1 MSRGLMLFLLI
12 LPSASRANAQDVPH
26 PGVTVTVQELESSL
40 QIGADRNSSV
50 MRLAARVTVKNDS
63 GQPMLISRN
72 QFELHADGTP
82 IEPGLL
88 ESSPQLEPATLQ
100 PLQFADGWIWYSF
113 IQFNGREPK
122 MTLTWTSEH
131 DEPSAKAPKAE
142 DSSASPKPPTV
153 EIDLNQEFRRLGAI
167 EKERLGPE
175 GCLLQITVRRSL
187 DVLAAWTLQDELKH
201 AAAAGIQ
208 RITFVPGSDVAVGA
222 TQPVVTDEFAVW
234 LATMTEQLPGE
245 TVAVSP
251 FPKTEARFKHLSL
264 GGIAQSANRRFNAGR
279 GSVQIH
285 PRPEDSI
292 CAALTPLYR
301 FVPVK
306 QAIADLRHAHAGIR
320 RAAMAG
326 SVDRL
331 TAEQATVILEQA
343 QTGNEELQIEV
354 ATYLNLIPGRES
366 VDTLKTLSLCG
377 KAKVSAVALRS
388 LASCQDNATA
398 AAMAEVWKA
407 GESSPALQAEIVTA
421 ILETQDDRWTPLVA
435 ACVAEFLSQS
445 VSHDAPVP
453 PVEQTAENPP
463 SESDEPAQ
471 KMAAPVPG
479 TTGPPRD
486 DSLTRMAGALEFLR
500 DRGHQDTVLLVRRSL
515 LNIDNPVLQD
525 LFLDNLMRA
534 GQHDC
539 ESVIRKC
546 VEQRLQSR
554 RISNSVRSAAMLYRD
569 SAWTEALLADSAED
583 ADHRPAHLAM
593 QAVLQCASP
602 KQLDGLMQRFGT
614 MNAVQKEQLLSHLA
628 LAGHAGWQDLA
639 AELMETPG
647 PLSSEAIV
655 LLGQDASEQSLSL
668 LRLRLEAYAAG
679 LEGTPDASIEGQRFM
694 QALMTQVSM
703 FAHPECRR
711 LMNRLARDPN
721 EFLSD
726 NAMRRVFEAVR
737 RSPAFPSLDDAI
749 RQRGAGQLDDELL
762 SLNNA
767 AELDPLLPEIFVRRA
782 SALMHAARFEEAMT
796 DLETADRLSPEDIE
810 VLSLI
815 AIVQVRMGQL
825 ETGVGDAEEVIAL
838 SPKNWISLY
847 NGACT
852 FARAAESP
860 ASTSDQKLKFADR
873 AVQLLLETADLKFS
887 DVEHMQKD
895 ADLTALYGHVMWPEV
910 VNRVTANKVKLAEG
924 KKPGE

>member
-1 MSRGLMLFLLI
+1 MSRGLMLCLLT
-12 LPSASRANAQDVPH
+12 LFAACRAIAQDVR
-26 PGVTVTVQELESSL
+26 GTDETVTVTVQELESSL
-40 QIGADRNSSV
+40 QTGADRNSSV

-63 GQPMLISRN
+63 GQPLRISRS
-72 QFELHADGTP
+72 QFELLADGTP

-100 PLQFADGWIWYSF
+100 PSQSADGWIWYSF

-122 MTLTWTSEH
+122 MTLRWSSKQ
-131 DEPSAKAPKAE
+131 DEPSAHKSE
-142 DSSASPKPPTV
+142 DTSLSPLTETV

-167 EKERLGPE
+167 EKTRLGPD
-175 GCLLQITVRRSL
+175 GCLLQIAIRRSL
-187 DVLAAWTLQDELKH
+187 DVLAAWTLQEVLED
-201 AAAAGIQ
+201 AAAEGIQ
-208 RITFVPGSDVAVGA
+208 RITFVPGGDIAVGA
-222 TQPVVTDEFAVW
+222 THPVIMDEFAVW
-234 LATMTEQLPGE
+234 LATMAEPLPGE
-245 TVAVSP
+245 QVTVSP

-264 GGIAQSANRRFNAGR
+264 GGIGQSANRRFNTGR
-279 GSVQIH
+279 GSVLIH

-306 QAIADLRHAHAGIR
+306 QAIADLRHPNAGIR

-343 QTGNEELQIEV
+343 QTGDEELQIEV
-354 ATYLNLIPGRES
+354 AAYLNLIPGRES
-366 VDTLKTLSLCG
+366 VATLRQLSMGG
-377 KAKVSAVALRS
+377 KAKVAAVALRS
-388 LASCQDNATA
+388 LASCQDAATA

-407 GESSPALQAEIVTA
+407 GESSPAVQAEIVTA
-421 ILETQDDRWTPLVA
+421 ILETQDERWTPLIA
-435 ACVAEFLSQS
+435 ACVAEFLSKS
-445 VSHDAPVP
+445 VSRDAPVP
-453 PVEQTAENPP
+453 PVESPAENSPP
-463 SESDEPAQ
+463 ESDEPVQ
-471 KMAAPVPG
+471 KTAAPVAG
-479 TTGPPRD
+479 TASPLRD
-486 DSLTRMAGALEFLR
+486 DSLTRIAGALEFLR
-500 DRGHQDTVLLVRRSL
+500 DRGHQNTLLLVRRSL
-515 LNIDNPVLQD
+515 LNIDSPVLQD
-525 LFLDNLMRA
+525 LFLDYLMRA
-534 GQHDC
+534 GQNEC

-569 SAWTEALLADSAED
+569 SAWTDALMADSAED

-602 KQLDGLMQRFGT
+602 KQLDGLMGRFGT
-614 MNAVQKEQLLSHLA
+614 MNAAQKEQLLSHLA
-628 LAGHAGWQDLA
+628 LAGHPGWQNLA

-647 PLSSEAIV
+647 SLSSEAIV

-668 LRLRLEAYAAG
+668 LRARLVAYAAG

-694 QALMTQVSM
+694 QALMTQVSI

-721 EFLSD
+721 AFLSD
-726 NAMRRVFEAVR
+726 NATRRISEAIR
-737 RSPAFPSLDDAI
+737 RSPAFPSLDDAV
-749 RQRGAGQLDDELL
+749 RQRSAGQLDDEML
-762 SLNNA
+762 SLNSA

-782 SALMHAARFEEAMT
+782 SALMHAARFEEAMA
-796 DLETADRLSPEDIE
+796 DLETADRLSPEDIK

-815 AIVQVRMGQL
+815 PIVQVRMGQI
-825 ETGVGDAEEVIAL
+825 EAGVANAEEVIAL
-838 SPKNWISLY
+838 SPKNWVSLY

-860 ASTSDQKLKFADR
+860 ASTSDQKLTFADR
-873 AVQLLLETADLKFS
+873 AVQLLLETADLKFP
-887 DVEHMQKD
+887 DVEHLQKD
-895 ADLTALYGHVMWPEV
+895 ADLAALYGHVMWPEV
-910 VNRVTANKVKLAEG
+910 VNRVTLNKVKPGEE
-924 KKPGE
+924 KKPSE